1 MAIMKN
7 KILIIIYLLA
17 LTSCTNSATD
27 TTIKSKSY
35 LPVKIYKHQDINND
49 WVYIYL
55 MMSSLNGYN
64 NYYYHTSSYQ
74 LTSYSS
80 VVWQQSNE
88 EPIELSTNSEL
99 METQEIPS
107 TDLTPEMQDNFNNDD
122 YFEGIGNN
130 NY

>member
-1 MAIMKN
+1 MKN

-17 LTSCTNSATD
+17 FASCTNSATN

-35 LPVKIYKHQDINND
+35 LPVKIYKHQDTNND
-49 WVYIYL
+49 SVYIYL
-55 MMSSLNGYN
+55 MMSPLNGYN
-64 NYYYHTSSYQ
+64 NYYYHTSSYL

-80 VVWQQSNE
+80 IVWQQSNE

-99 METQEIPS
+99 METQEIS
-107 TDLTPEMQDNFNNDD
+107 YTDLAPYIQDIFNNGD

-130 NY
+130 N